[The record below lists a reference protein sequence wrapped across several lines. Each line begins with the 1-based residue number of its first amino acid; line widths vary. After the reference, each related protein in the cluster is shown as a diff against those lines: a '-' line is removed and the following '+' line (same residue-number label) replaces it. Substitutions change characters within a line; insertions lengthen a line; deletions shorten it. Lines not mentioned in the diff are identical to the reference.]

1 MRDLEMEELTHVY
14 GAGGRCKSPA
24 PPKHRPRCGKGGSGR
39 GKGGSSRGR
48 GRGRCGKGG
57 SS

>member
-14 GAGGRCKSPA
+14 GAGGRGKSPC
-24 PPKHRPRCGKGGSGR
+24 PPRKQPKCGKGGSSR
-39 GKGGSSRGR
+39 GKGGSSRR
-48 GRGRCGKGG
+48 SRCGKGG